1 MTTDI
6 LKVRL
11 LETFPGHCAPARG
24 KVRMDGA
31 WAWGQQWILA
41 GRNIAAGT
49 GKIHRVNGAN
59 ETTLQVAAIG
69 SRKLPPQSCYRRIF

>member
-1 MTTDI
+1 M

-11 LETFPGHCAPARG
+11 LETFPGRCAPARG

-31 WAWGQQWILA
+31 WAWDQQWILA

-49 GKIHRVNGAN
+49 GKIHRVNGTN

-69 SRKLPPQSCYRRIF
+69 TRKLPPQSCYRRNF

>member
-31 WAWGQQWILA
+31 WDQQWILA